1 MPGRAAIGSR
11 LSEPCRHDL
20 WSRFRKNGESALDQ
34 QIPNPTLPASA
45 SHRAGASRAIRS
57 RQLAL
62 VGVILALAIW
72 VAYAFLVPL
81 AWAAVLAIAEWP
93 LFRRARTRWP
103 GHDGLFAT
111 GFAAATALIVLVPLS
126 MAGMTLAQESQAAM
140 DWLTRVQKTG
150 VPPPPWLAAVPLVGA
165 SAARSWQ
172 EYLGAPGG
180 ANALLG
186 SISASLVF
194 GWTKSIGGTLAKE
207 LGMFFVTLI
216 ALVSLLARGDAIRA
230 HGDAVSERMF
240 GEFGEDFLER
250 MIVAVRGTVSG
261 TAVVSFGEGAI
272 IGVGYFV
279 AGVPQPLLFTVFT
292 MLLALVPFGAW
303 AAFGVASLILIGSGS
318 VLAGALL
325 FAFGVTV
332 MTVGDNVVQ
341 PSAIGSAVELPF
353 LLAMIGAFG
362 GLAEMGLVGLFVGP
376 VVMAALMLVWREWIR
391 PRVERDGA

>member
-1 MPGRAAIGSR
+1 MTETSAESGEGKVA
-11 LSEPCRHDL
+11 LSTSPH
-20 WSRFRKNGESALDQ
+20 
-34 QIPNPTLPASA
+34 
-45 SHRAGASRAIRS
+45 AIRL

-62 VGVILALAIW
+62 VGAILTLAVW

-81 AWAAVLAIAEWP
+81 GWAAVLAIAEWP
-93 LFRRARTRWP
+93 LFRRARARWP
-103 GHDGLFAT
+103 GHDGLLSV

-126 MAGMTLAQESQAAM
+126 MAGVSLVQESQAAS
-140 DWLTRVQKTG
+140 DWIARVQKTG
-150 VPPPPWLAAVPLVGA
+150 IAQPPWLAGLPLVGA
-165 SAARSWQ
+165 RAAAAWR
-172 EYLGAPGG
+172 EYLGTPGA

-186 SISASLVF
+186 SISATSVL
-194 GWTKSIGGTLAKE
+194 GWTKSIGAELARE
-207 LGMFFVTLI
+207 LGLFLITLI
-216 ALVSLLARGDAIRA
+216 ALGSLLARGDAIRD
-230 HGDAVSERMF
+230 HGDAVATRMF

-250 MIVAVRGTVSG
+250 MIVAVRGTVNG
-261 TAVVSFGEGAI
+261 TALVSFGEGAL

-279 AGVPQPLLFTVFT
+279 AGVPQPLLFTLFT

-325 FAFGVTV
+325 FGFGVTV

-341 PSAIGSAVELPF
+341 PSVIGSAVELPF

-362 GLAEMGLVGLFVGP
+362 GLAQMGLVGLFVGP

-391 PRVERDGA
+391 PQVEGEEPPA

>member
-1 MPGRAAIGSR
+1 MRR
-11 LSEPCRHDL
+11 
-20 WSRFRKNGESALDQ
+20 
-34 QIPNPTLPASA
+34 
-45 SHRAGASRAIRS
+45 

-93 LFRRARTRWP
+93 LFRRARAQWP
-103 GHDGLFAT
+103 GHDGLIAT
-111 GFAAATALIVLVPLS
+111 GFAMATALVVLVPLS
-126 MAGMTLAQESQAAM
+126 MAGVTLAQESQAAM
-140 DWLTRVQKTG
+140 DWLAQLQKTG
-150 VPPPPWLAAVPLVGA
+150 LAPPPWLAAVPLIGA

-172 EYLGAPGG
+172 AYLGTPGG

-186 SISASLVF
+186 SVSASSVF

-207 LGMFFVTLI
+207 LGLFFVTLI

-230 HGDAVSERMF
+230 HGDAVAERMF

-261 TAVVSFGEGAI
+261 TAVVSFGEGAL

-303 AAFGVASLILIGSGS
+303 AAFGVASLILIGTGS

-325 FAFGVTV
+325 FAFGVAV

-341 PSAIGSAVELPF
+341 PSVIGSAVELPF
-353 LLAMIGAFG
+353 LMAMIGAFG

-391 PRVERDGA
+391 PRVEGEEATPHPAQADA